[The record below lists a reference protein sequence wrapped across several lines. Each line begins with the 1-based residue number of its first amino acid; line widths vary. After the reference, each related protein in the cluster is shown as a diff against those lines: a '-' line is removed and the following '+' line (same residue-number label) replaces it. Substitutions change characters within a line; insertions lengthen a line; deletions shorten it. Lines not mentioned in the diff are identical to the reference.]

1 MRKRKSR
8 KANIKKSDIILI
20 CSIVAVIVY
29 TVTAIILQWHTA
41 TEISPTLTEKWYGF
55 WTIEI
60 VALSG
65 IKVVNVVKGE
75 DDGNDSTM

>member
-1 MRKRKSR
+1 MRKRR
-8 KANIKKSDIILI
+8 KIKLKKSDLVLI

-29 TVTAIILQWHTA
+29 TVAAIILQWHTSV
-41 TEISPTLTEKWYGF
+41 EISPTLTEKWYQF

-65 IKVVNVVKGE
+65 IKIVNVFRGE
-75 DDGNDSTM
+75 DNGDRGTM

>member
-1 MRKRKSR
+1 MTRKRR
-8 KANIKKSDIILI
+8 KTRLKKSDLILI

-29 TVTAIILQWHTA
+29 TVAAIILQWHTSV
-41 TEISPTLTEKWYGF
+41 EISPTLTEKWYQF

-65 IKVVNVVKGE
+65 IKIVNVFRGE
-75 DDGNDSTM
+75 DNGDRGTM